1 METTD
6 HGDCCPFEFSE
17 VVYKLKMTR
26 KPLYHVFYLTIPS
39 LMLMVLGLTSF
50 LIPVESGE
58 RIGFVTT
65 ILLAMTVFLLLIPS
79 FLPESSDGV
88 PVLGIGL
95 QATMIIIALVLFC
108 NIFVLKLFF
117 TEGTPPKWV
126 QNLCRLCCLMKG
138 KTVQRIHVSNIS
150 LRAKSSASANAV
162 ELEERSGGKS
172 NTPTV
177 WEKTED
183 DLTWQRVSIKLDQMF
198 FVLFVVIVVIT
209 HVVIYV
215 AL

>member
-1 METTD
+1 
-6 HGDCCPFEFSE
+6 
-17 VVYKLKMTR
+17 MTR

-95 QATMIIIALVLFC
+95 QATMIIIVLVLFC

-117 TEGTPPKWV
+117 KEGTPPKWV
-126 QNLCRLCCLMKG
+126 QNLCRLCCLKKG
-138 KTVQRIHVSNIS
+138 KTVQRIHVSNAS

-209 HVVIYV
+209 YVVIYV